1 MTRKLNPKSKS
12 AHTPTP
18 WKVKDGYLACMAK
31 NKYIVL
37 NSPWTEGAW
46 ENDYEAKANHAF
58 IVRACNSHERLLGAL
73 EAIRARIH
81 GEFDNP
87 ALVRWGALRIDSID
101 DILAIATSA
110 IAEAE
115 K

>member
-18 WKVKDGYLACMAK
+18 YQYEEANERFKRVYQRDRVYEIGNNALKVG
-31 NKYIVL
+31 IG
-37 NSPWTEGAW
+37 TIIG
-46 ENDYEAKANHAF
+46 EANAAF
-58 IVRACNSHERLLGAL
+58 IVRACNSHEKLL
-73 EAIRARIH
+73 EACKQAIMSLNSILN
-81 GEFDNP
+81 GEEEAMNN
-87 ALVRWGALRIDSID
+87 AIIDVK
-101 DILAIATSA
+101 DIEAA